1 MTYKRKVD
9 GNEIVDWLTELAD
22 AKPDGYAYE
31 RNRLGGCVNVDVLE
45 DGTLVPSCIIGSL
58 FIEKLGVDIED
69 VPRPDTAGS
78 MVEFFSHRFEFS
90 DRAKAIM
97 GVAQTLQD
105 QGVPWRVVARIT
117 DSVVGSVASRYI
129 GTPWGDVFA
138 SDSK

>member
-1 MTYKRKVD
+1 MTDKRKVD
-9 GNEIVDWLTELAD
+9 GNEIVDWLAELAD
-22 AKPDGYAYE
+22 AKPDGYACE
-31 RNRLGGCVNVDVLE
+31 PDQPGGCVNVDVLE

-69 VPRPDTAGS
+69 VPRLDTAAS
-78 MVEFFSHRFEFS
+78 LVEFFSDRFEFS

-105 QGVPWRVVARIT
+105 QGVPWGVVAKIT
-117 DSVVGSVASRYI
+117 DSVVGYVASRRI
-129 GTPWGDVFA
+129 ALSWGDVFA